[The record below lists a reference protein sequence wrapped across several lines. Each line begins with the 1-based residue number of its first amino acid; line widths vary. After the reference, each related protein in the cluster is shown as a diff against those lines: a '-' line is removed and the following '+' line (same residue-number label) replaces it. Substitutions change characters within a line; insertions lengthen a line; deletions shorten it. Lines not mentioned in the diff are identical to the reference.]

1 MSEKTSL
8 VREDGTYP
16 VARTGIGN
24 IALSAVQ
31 FEPELFPLHG
41 LERCRIAAAKP
52 LGSVQAVR
60 RPGALD
66 PLLVG

>member
-31 FEPELFPLHG
+31 FEPELFRCMALKGAESLPQSC
-41 LERCRIAAAKP
+41 LEAYKQFAARA
-52 LGSVQAVR
+52 R
-60 RPGALD
+60 WTHYW
-66 PLLVG
+66 